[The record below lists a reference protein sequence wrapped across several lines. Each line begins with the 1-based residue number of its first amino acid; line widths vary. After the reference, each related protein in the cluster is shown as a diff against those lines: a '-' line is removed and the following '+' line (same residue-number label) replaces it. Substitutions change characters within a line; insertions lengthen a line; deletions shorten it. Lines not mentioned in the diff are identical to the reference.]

1 MYPSCEPRAP
11 ERVTACEAPVEGL
24 KMSSTPTPRFLDDA
38 EATLFPP
45 PSPEAAIV
53 LTFILQIRSMAG
65 GYPEVYL
72 FAVYSALIWVLWI
85 LKVVLS
91 RRYRPFTGEYTG
103 TTSVVVPVVDEPLD
117 LFRDVIGRMVEQ
129 RPGEIIVVI
138 NGKPNPELAAVCD
151 EYAPLV
157 RWVHTPIP
165 GKRNAVMIGTELSR
179 GDITVLVDSDTVWTP
194 GTLSEL
200 VRPFAEASVGG
211 VTTRQ
216 RILEPE
222 RSWIT
227 RWADWLENSRAL
239 YSMPA
244 QSVLGQIGCL
254 PGRTI
259 AFRREILER
268 VMDKFMTEKFM
279 GVFLE
284 VSDDRTLTNLTLKE
298 GYRTVYQHTS
308 LVYTDAPLEVK
319 KLFKQQLR
327 WARGSQ
333 YNTFRMMPWMLG
345 HAPMLAFFFAMDI
358 LLPFMLMGVL
368 GGWIYR
374 GITGQGVNLYRGILA
389 EYGVSTG
396 LVSII
401 VLMVLSSVL
410 SMAIRQMRHLAEKP
424 SDFLRLPVFII
435 VSTFFLMPIRV
446 IGFFRMGHASGWGTR
461 AGAYA
466 GGAADDAVQA
476 QVQQVGADESL
487 DVLER
492 EFQPGADP
500 GVDTLFDFGP
510 ATQAAGPTADSTT
523 VRPGDAGAVMVRS
536 HRADTAVDAR
546 PDGDAVTTSSA
557 TALAA
562 ATSPAHVSAPPRRRL
577 NPKAGFPYLIG
588 AVILTLEVLF
598 IV

>member
-1 MYPSCEPRAP
+1 M
-11 ERVTACEAPVEGL
+11 
-24 KMSSTPTPRFLDDA
+24 
-38 EATLFPP
+38 
-45 PSPEAAIV
+45 
-53 LTFILQIRSMAG
+53 LTFILQIRHMLG
-65 GYPEVYL
+65 GYPELYL
-72 FAVYSALIWVLWI
+72 FAAYSALIWVLWI

-91 RRYRPFTGEYTG
+91 RRYRPFTGQFHG
-103 TTSVVVPVVDEPLD
+103 STSVVVPVVDEPLD

-129 RPGEIIVVI
+129 GPGEIIVVI
-138 NGKPNPELAAVCD
+138 NGAPNPELAAVCD
-151 EYAPLV
+151 EFGPLV
-157 RWVHTPIP
+157 RWTHTPIP
-165 GKRNAVMIGTELSR
+165 GKRNAVMIGTEMSR

-200 VRPFAEASVGG
+200 VRPFAEANVGG

-216 RILEPE
+216 RILQPE

-259 AFRREILER
+259 AFRREILVR
-268 VMDKFMTEKFM
+268 VMDRFMHEKFM

-298 GYRTVYQHTS
+298 GYRTVYQYSS
-308 LVYTDAPLEVK
+308 LVYTDAPLQVK
-319 KLFKQQLR
+319 KLWKQQLR

-333 YNTFRMMPWMLG
+333 YNTLRMMPWMLG
-345 HAPMLAFFFAMDI
+345 HAPVLALFFAMDI
-358 LLPFMLMGVL
+358 VLPFMLLGVV

-374 GITGQGVNLYRGILA
+374 GLTGQGVNLYQGILD
-389 EYGVSTG
+389 EYGISTG
-396 LVSII
+396 LVAI
-401 VLMVLSSVL
+401 VALMVLSSVL

-424 SDFLRLPVFII
+424 SDFFRLPVFII
-435 VSTFFLMPIRV
+435 VSTFFLMPIRI

-466 GGAADDAVQA
+466 GGAADAALHDELAGLPGETAPDDSLAALERQFEA
-476 QVQQVGADESL
+476 TPADPFDELIGGGADADRATHPVDGGSASGAL
-487 DVLER
+487 HAADD
-492 EFQPGADP
+492 PGAVLVTSRRSARTAAEED
-500 GVDTLFDFGP
+500 
-510 ATQAAGPTADSTT
+510 AAGVAEVAAP
-523 VRPGDAGAVMVRS
+523 GAV
-536 HRADTAVDAR
+536 H
-546 PDGDAVTTSSA
+546 A
-557 TALAA
+557 TATTHPVTA
-562 ATSPAHVSAPPRRRL
+562 RRRL

-588 AVILTLEVLF
+588 AAIIALEVLT